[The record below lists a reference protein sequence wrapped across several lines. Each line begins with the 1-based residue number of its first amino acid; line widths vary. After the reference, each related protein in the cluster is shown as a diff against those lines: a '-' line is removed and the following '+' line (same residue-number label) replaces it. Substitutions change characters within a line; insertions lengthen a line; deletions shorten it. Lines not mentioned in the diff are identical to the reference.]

1 METKIVLQQDPLWKR
16 LQNFSLDQ
24 LNVDFPFSKK
34 LAKEENW
41 TDSFTAKAIE
51 EYKKFV
57 YLCCT
62 LPNGASPS
70 EVVDKVWHMHLM
82 YTRNYWEE
90 FCPDIL
96 QRKLH
101 HDPSQGGQK
110 ENEKHKTWFN
120 ETLKS
125 YREIFL
131 QEPPEDIWEPDQ
143 KIPSNKENKLYL
155 GKIALLLTCAF
166 IIYSCSKNNNPGLG
180 IFFTIIFSFVIIVLI
195 IKAFTKNNESNKNNT
210 ETGGDGTFFYT
221 CGSDSSHGDG
231 GSSSCSSSCG
241 GGCGGCGGGD

>member
-1 METKIVLQQDPLWKR
+1 METKIVLQQDPLWQR

-34 LAKEENW
+34 LSKEENW

-70 EVVDKVWHMHLM
+70 EVVDKVWHMHLI

-125 YREIFL
+125 YREIFQ
-131 QEPPEDIWEPDQ
+131 QEPPQDIWKPDQ
-143 KIPSNKENKLYL
+143 KIPSNNENKSYL
-155 GKIALLLTCAF
+155 RKIALLLTCAF
-166 IIYSCSKNNNPGLG
+166 IIYSCSENNNSGLG

-195 IKAFTKNNESNKNNT
+195 IKALTKNSESNKNNT
-210 ETGGDGTFFYT
+210 ETGGDGAFFYT
-221 CGSDSSHGDG
+221 CGSDSSQGDG